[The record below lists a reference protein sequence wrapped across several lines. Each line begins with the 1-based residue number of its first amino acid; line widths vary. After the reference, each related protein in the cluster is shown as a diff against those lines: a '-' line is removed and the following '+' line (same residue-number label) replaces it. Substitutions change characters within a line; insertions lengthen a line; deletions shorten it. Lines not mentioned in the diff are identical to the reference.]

1 MTTRVLP
8 ATLAGLTAMPMQ
20 ATYTYSRCVVWLLL
34 LVLAAVQAQCT
45 TACTDGTV
53 CVCGRRRRMLRA
65 FKRRKQDTEHPPPEG
80 RRLFGATPGTTC
92 SCTGAPPSSSP
103 PLPPAPPRPP
113 PPPPPLPVLPPPSPP
128 PPALPPPPAP
138 PPSPPP
144 PDVLF
149 THQSCDS
156 SNAPTY
162 DQTITVVGDLATQEL
177 GSHTRNQQSTVTI
190 TAAAPIAKVWLATH
204 SDDGWCVNNVQF
216 NGISAVSDSASAITG
231 ETWLDKPPS
240 GSSVYVASWNV
251 PTASTSV
258 TMTYS
263 TCDVTSAAG
272 GNIAL
277 FAGHAGSQ
285 LFRHGSRGRATV
297 YSASVPAGS
306 TSVLF
311 YAFGSDGWC
320 VENVRLGGISLQN
333 ADGNLGAWLDRPVG
347 ASYTS
352 PAFNGFT
359 HTTFSLPAV
368 PPSPPSP
375 PSVWQE
381 IFVGEPSKL
390 CALDSSRPYAKIDA
404 SITTAQQ
411 CNDHCLANFP
421 QTTHTDFWA
430 HTWCN
435 CNTIT
440 CGTLCSP
447 RTTTDH
453 NPIVAFQRI
462 GPCS

>member
-1 MTTRVLP
+1 
-8 ATLAGLTAMPMQ
+8 MPMQ
-20 ATYTYSRCVVWLLL
+20 ATYSRCVVWLLL

-113 PPPPPLPVLPPPSPP
+113 
-128 PPALPPPPAP
+128 
-138 PPSPPP
+138 
-144 PDVLF
+144 
-149 THQSCDS
+149 
-156 SNAPTY
+156 
-162 DQTITVVGDLATQEL
+162 
-177 GSHTRNQQSTVTI
+177 
-190 TAAAPIAKVWLATH
+190 
-204 SDDGWCVNNVQF
+204 
-216 NGISAVSDSASAITG
+216 
-231 ETWLDKPPS
+231 
-240 GSSVYVASWNV
+240 
-251 PTASTSV
+251 
-258 TMTYS
+258 
-263 TCDVTSAAG
+263 
-272 GNIAL
+272 
-277 FAGHAGSQ
+277 
-285 LFRHGSRGRATV
+285 
-297 YSASVPAGS
+297 
-306 TSVLF
+306 
-311 YAFGSDGWC
+311 
-320 VENVRLGGISLQN
+320 
-333 ADGNLGAWLDRPVG
+333 
-347 ASYTS
+347 
-352 PAFNGFT
+352 
-359 HTTFSLPAV
+359 
-368 PPSPPSP
+368 PPSP